1 MHKEGKIFLAGH
13 RGLVGAAILRRLQVE
28 GYANIVLRTQAELDL
43 TVQER
48 VNRFF
53 EEERP
58 DCVILAAARVGGIL
72 ANSSY
77 PADFIRENILIET
90 NVIDA
95 ARRNG
100 AKKFIFMGSS
110 CIYPKLAPQPLK
122 EEYLLTG
129 PLEPT
134 NEAYAIAKIV
144 GIKMCQ
150 AYQIQHGFNS
160 ICLMPTNLY
169 GPGDN
174 FDLTTSHVLPAMIR
188 KFYEA
193 GRNGNA
199 AVEIWGS
206 GRPRREFLHVDD
218 LAAACVF
225 ILQLPMDTIRKAA
238 PDGILNVGSGTD
250 LEIGELAL
258 LIRRIV
264 GTDCELRFD
273 SSKPDG
279 TPRKLLDITRM
290 QNLGWQSQ
298 ISLEDGI
305 RATYEW
311 YCNSKNSLSQSASAA
326 SQRHMTQAVGSKT

>member
-1 MHKEGKIFLAGH
+1 MHKEWKIFLAGH
-13 RGLVGAAILRRLQVE
+13 RGLVGAAILRRLRAE
-28 GYANIVLRTQAELDL
+28 GFANVAVRTHAELDL
-43 TVQER
+43 TVQEK

-58 DCVILAAARVGGIL
+58 DCVILAAGRVGGII

-77 PADFIRENILIET
+77 PADFIRENVLIGT

-95 ARRNG
+95 AWRNG

-134 NEAYAIAKIV
+134 NEAYAVAKIT

-160 ICLMPTNLY
+160 ISLMPTNLY
-169 GPGDN
+169 GTGDN

-188 KFYEA
+188 KFYES
-193 GRNGNA
+193 RQNGDA
-199 AVEIWGS
+199 PVEIWGS
-206 GRPRREFLHVDD
+206 GKPRREFLHVDD

-225 ILQLPMDTIRKAA
+225 LLQLPIDKVRKAA
-238 PDGILNVGSGTD
+238 PDGILNVGSGND

-258 LIRRIV
+258 MIRRIA
-264 GTDCELRFD
+264 GTDCELHFD

-279 TPRKLLDITRM
+279 TPRKLLDITRI
-290 QNLGWQSQ
+290 QNLGWRPQ
-298 ISLEDGI
+298 ISLEEGI

-311 YCNSKNSLSQSASAA
+311 YREWRNSLPEDEKPVGE
-326 SQRHMTQAVGSKT
+326 RYLTQAVGSKT